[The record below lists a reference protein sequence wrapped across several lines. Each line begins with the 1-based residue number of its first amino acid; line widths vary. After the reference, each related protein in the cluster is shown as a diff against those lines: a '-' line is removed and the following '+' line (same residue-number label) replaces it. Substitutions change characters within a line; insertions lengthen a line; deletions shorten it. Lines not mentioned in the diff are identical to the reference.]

1 MTMYVRIDHN
11 SKYTKKKVRR
21 KIPLGYIPLVDN
33 KCKKKANVVSL
44 VTKREKCFDR
54 WEAGSVEI
62 N

>member
-1 MTMYVRIDHN
+1 MLELTITQN
-11 SKYTKKKVRR
+11 TKKKEKKREE
-21 KIPLGYIPLVDN
+21 KYHLVIFPWSIISV
-33 KCKKKANVVSL
+33 KKANVVSV

>member
-1 MTMYVRIDHN
+1 MLELTITQNTQQQKKREE
-11 SKYTKKKVRR
+11 KYH
-21 KIPLGYIPLVDN
+21 LVIFP
-33 KCKKKANVVSL
+33 CSIISVKKKANVVSL